1 MFTLSH
7 SSRGVTV
14 VDQLLRDIENAF
26 KENILESIYDI
37 LKLDDRQA
45 RTLIGFTSVTA
56 YRRVHEIVTSALDE
70 VIRRKPSTEE
80 LKRISLLL
88 ARALVL
94 IEYQEA
100 REQITSG
107 LATVLKRVMQ
117 QLIDDITKKKDV
129 SIVVKDAEYA
139 RALLDAIAVLVYKYG
154 R

>member
-1 MFTLSH
+1 
-7 SSRGVTV
+7 V
-14 VDQLLRDIENAF
+14 VDQLLRDVENAF
-26 KENILESIYDI
+26 KENILESIHDI
-37 LKLDDRQA
+37 LRLDERQA

-56 YRRVHEIVTSALDE
+56 YRRVHEITTSALDE
-70 VIRRKPSTEE
+70 IVKRVRSSPNE
-80 LKRISLLL
+80 LKRVSLLL

-100 REQITSG
+100 REQITSS

-129 SIVVKDAEYA
+129 NVVVKDAEYA
-139 RALLDAIAVLVYKYG
+139 RALLDAIAVLVYRYG